1 MDTDPTMDTDEPIY
15 RTGYRLRSEI
25 GGPITCATCGCRL
38 DALPR
43 GGYVHFGA
51 LGGRDARGC
60 RVACVDAVHDASG
73 RVDLLI
79 VA

>member
-1 MDTDPTMDTDEPIY
+1 MDAPEPIY
-15 RTGYRLRSEI
+15 RTGYRLRHDV
-25 GGPITCATCGCRL
+25 GGPVTCALCGCRL
-38 DALPR
+38 QASPQ

-51 LGGRDARGC
+51 MGGRDARGC
-60 RVACVDAVHDASG
+60 RVECVDAVHDVSG